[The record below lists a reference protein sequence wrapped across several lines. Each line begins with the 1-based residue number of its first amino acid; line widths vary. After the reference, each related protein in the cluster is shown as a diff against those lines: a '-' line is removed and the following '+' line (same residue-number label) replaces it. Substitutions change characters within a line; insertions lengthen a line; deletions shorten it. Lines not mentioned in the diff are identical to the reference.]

1 MLSNEKLNLIVT
13 GVFIRERKLII
24 SLVFITQSYFTA
36 PKDITKL
43 NTLFCYENSK
53 QWRTSANSI

>member
-36 PKDITKL
+36 PKNITKL

-53 QWRTSANSI
+53 Q